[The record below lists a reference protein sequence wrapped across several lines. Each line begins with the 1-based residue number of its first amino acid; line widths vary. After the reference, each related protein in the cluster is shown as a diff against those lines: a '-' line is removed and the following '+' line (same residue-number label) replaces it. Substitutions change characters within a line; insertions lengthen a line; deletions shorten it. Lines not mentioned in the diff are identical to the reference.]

1 MKKIFALIIACA
13 LMLCVFVACDK
24 NEDPTEKPTT
34 APTEAPTSAPTEGP
48 TSAPTSAPTAAPT
61 EAPTSAPTEAPTSAP
76 TEAPT
81 SAPTEAP
88 TSAPTEAP
96 DEIDLEE
103 IEETLLAANKY
114 IDDNP
119 NFKVDV
125 ITETVYD
132 DAMME
137 ETEDGPTIER
147 ETVIFTADGY
157 MSELRSSDGNFDI
170 YTLVNG
176 VLYNYYSMEGE
187 EYKEKT
193 ILSDEGYADE
203 LFYERVQYVYGSEL
217 SMFEDVEVTE
227 NEDGGVTY
235 ILRGWTPT
243 ESEDDAFSDMIT
255 NMAISITLDAEGRF
269 ASISTVVEMSIDLVI
284 MTFDTTSMN
293 TVTYTYYDEGE
304 LEITEPEDADEYEEY
319 VEEEWSCDCGAS
331 SWEDCVCETEWSCD
345 CGASSWED
353 CVCEYEWSCDCGA
366 TSWEDCICE

>member
-1 MKKIFALIIACA
+1 M
-13 LMLCVFVACDK
+13 
-24 NEDPTEKPTT
+24 
-34 APTEAPTSAPTEGP
+34 
-48 TSAPTSAPTAAPT
+48 
-61 EAPTSAPTEAPTSAP
+61 
-76 TEAPT
+76 
-81 SAPTEAP
+81 
-88 TSAPTEAP
+88 
-96 DEIDLEE
+96 
-103 IEETLLAANKY
+103 LAANKY

-119 NFKVDV
+119 NFKVDI

-137 ETEDGPTIER
+137 ETEDGPTIDR

-235 ILRGWTPT
+235 ILKGWTPT